1 MKCVHLDFH
10 TSPTIDGIGTEFD
23 AEKFTKTLK
32 EADVDLVTVFAK
44 CHHGYCYYPTKVG
57 TMHPGLK
64 FNLLAAEIEAI
75 HKAGAKAPIYIT
87 MGWSKKDADDHPEW
101 RHIDFNTRTDF
112 FFKTEIEREDPDRP
126 LNDCGW
132 TTLCPVGGYG
142 EHLAAITREVCEKFD
157 VSDGIFYDI
166 CFIKGAC
173 ACPSCL
179 EGMRKRGYDTES
191 LSDAQKYFTERR
203 IEMMQELSGI
213 VHEFCPTANV
223 FFNGGAN
230 MNFPAYHPYQTHYE
244 LEDLPTAWGGYDLM
258 PLRAKYFERYGKYFM
273 GMTGKFHHA
282 WGEFGGFKSAEA
294 LRYECADMV
303 SVGASIS
310 VGDHLHPSGDIDK
323 STYAVIGHAF
333 HYIKELEPHTTESR
347 PYTDIALFVS
357 HSTDADMGAS
367 KLLQVMHLDFDV
379 VDSGDSLDGYRIVI
393 LPDFVKLTDADKAA
407 ILAFRKAGGT
417 VIASYDSIFEGLGIE
432 KIGTSSAD
440 KDFISCE
447 VDELVTPFLSYSSA
461 MMTKSDYRV
470 LADVYEPMFNRTYGR
485 FCGHKNTPYKREA
498 ASYPALVAGEGLLY
512 FAHPVFTAYEKNGS
526 YALER
531 YIIKG
536 IREVYDPAIKTEELP
551 SCARVRLRRRLADG
565 ALLLHVLYA
574 PPVNRGNV
582 CLLPDFP
589 KLHDVK
595 ITLRVDGAI
604 KSVKL
609 QPSGEEIAFTQD
621 GDTVTL
627 ALPPFRL
634 HTLVVLEK

>member
-609 QPSGEEIAFTQD
+609 QPSGEEIAFTQE